1 MSDPNQFEL
10 NDPPSDG
17 ITNICFS
24 PDNSKNLLVSSW
36 DSTLRLYNTTA
47 NQLICKSEGES
58 ALLDC
63 CFGQNSVAF
72 SGSVEKKVKMHDLNT
87 GSETVLGEHEKGVRC
102 VEWSS
107 ETSSLYTGSW
117 DATIQVWDPRS
128 QASQQTVNLPEKV
141 FSMDLLNNKLAVAM
155 AGRRIHI
162 YDVRDMSQPWQ
173 VRDTTLKYMLKCI
186 RLMPNVEGFACSS
199 VEGRVALEFFESS
212 REDKKYA
219 FKSHRQVIYDNEV
232 VYPVNAL
239 AFHPTYG
246 TFASGGS
253 DCFVNIWDGV
263 NRKRV
268 KQYPGY
274 PEEIASLAFSPDGS
288 MLAIASSY
296 TFDEGERDRE
306 SDTIFIRHLQD
317 SEVRPR
323 TINQ

>member
-1 MSDPNQFEL
+1 
-10 NDPPSDG
+10 
-17 ITNICFS
+17 
-24 PDNSKNLLVSSW
+24 
-36 DSTLRLYNTTA
+36 
-47 NQLICKSEGES
+47 
-58 ALLDC
+58 
-63 CFGQNSVAF
+63 
-72 SGSVEKKVKMHDLNT
+72 
-87 GSETVLGEHEKGVRC
+87 
-102 VEWSS
+102 
-107 ETSSLYTGSW
+107 
-117 DATIQVWDPRS
+117 
-128 QASQQTVNLPEKV
+128 
-141 FSMDLLNNKLAVAM
+141 MDLLNNKLAVAM

>member
-1 MSDPNQFEL
+1 
-10 NDPPSDG
+10 
-17 ITNICFS
+17 
-24 PDNSKNLLVSSW
+24 
-36 DSTLRLYNTTA
+36 
-47 NQLICKSEGES
+47 
-58 ALLDC
+58 
-63 CFGQNSVAF
+63 
-72 SGSVEKKVKMHDLNT
+72 
-87 GSETVLGEHEKGVRC
+87 
-102 VEWSS
+102 
-107 ETSSLYTGSW
+107 
-117 DATIQVWDPRS
+117 
-128 QASQQTVNLPEKV
+128 
-141 FSMDLLNNKLAVAM
+141 MDLLNNKLAVAM

-239 AFHPTYG
+239 AFHPTQVSYSFRFRNANVFIYKRYG